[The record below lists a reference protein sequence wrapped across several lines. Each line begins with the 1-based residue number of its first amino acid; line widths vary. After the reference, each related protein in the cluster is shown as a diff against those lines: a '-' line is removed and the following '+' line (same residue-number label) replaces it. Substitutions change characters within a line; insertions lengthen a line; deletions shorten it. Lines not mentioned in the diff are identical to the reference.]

1 MNIVIT
7 GTYKGIGKKLA
18 EHFLAKGDFVCGCSR
33 HESTINHTNYR
44 HFIIDVTDETAVNQ
58 FARDVKKEVGATNG
72 SVAIDALINNAGIAS
87 MNHFLMTPM
96 ETSKNVMNV
105 NYFGPVATIRAF
117 LNLLKKSEHGRIVN
131 FSTVAVA
138 LALEGELAYGSSKAA
153 VESLTRVLAKEISV
167 FGITVNALGPTP
179 IHTDLIAK
187 VPEEKLNKILAAQA
201 IHRFGEVED
210 IINVIEFYL
219 KPESDFITGQVIYL
233 GGVS

>member
-18 EHFLAKGDFVCGCSR
+18 EYFLSKGNIVCGCSR
-33 HESTINHTNYR
+33 HESSIEHENYH
-44 HFIIDVTDETAVNQ
+44 HFVVDVTDEEAVNR
-58 FARDVKKEVGATNG
+58 FAREVKKEIN
-72 SVAIDALINNAGIAS
+72 SVDALINNAGIAS
-87 MNHFLMTPM
+87 MNHFLMTPIS
-96 ETSKNVMNV
+96 TAKNVMNV
-105 NYFGPVATIRAF
+105 NYFGAVTVIRAF
-117 LNLLKKSEHGRIVN
+117 LNLLKKSEHGRIMN

-138 LALEGELAYGSSKAA
+138 LSLEGELAYGSSKAA
-153 VESLTRVLAKEISV
+153 IENLTRVLAKEIST
-167 FGITVNALGPTP
+167 FGITVNAVGPTP

-187 VPEEKLNKILAAQA
+187 VPEEKLKKILDAQA

-210 IINVIEFYL
+210 VINVIEFYL